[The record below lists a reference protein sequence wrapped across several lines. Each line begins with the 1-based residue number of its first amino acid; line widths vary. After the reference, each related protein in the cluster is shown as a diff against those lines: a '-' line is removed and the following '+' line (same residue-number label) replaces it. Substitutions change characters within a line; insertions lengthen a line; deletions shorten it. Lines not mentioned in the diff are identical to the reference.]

1 MKKCVIL
8 IPSYESSADDLM
20 KTIESLPLEHDILFV
35 DDGSQ
40 QALEKTLKDIYS
52 KDEEFYKYNITIL
65 TLSSNQGIEKA
76 LAAGIKS
83 VATNYE
89 YIARMDVGDVCKE
102 GKIDKQIFFLE
113 NNTDYVI
120 VGTWADFINNK
131 GDLLFTSQLPTDDIT
146 IRKKMFINNMFVHP
160 SVVMRSSAVLK
171 AGNYSD
177 KFKAC
182 EDYDLF
188 FRLLNIGKGHNL
200 PISLLNYEVSPG
212 SISSVKR
219 NIQVINRIRII
230 LKNFRFIEYGF
241 YPYYGLFRN
250 LVMLL
255 VGRNVTTFARKILGR

>member
-40 QALEKTLKDIYS
+40 QALEKTLMDIYS

-113 NNTDYVI
+113 I
-120 VGTWADFINNK
+120 I
-131 GDLLFTSQLPTDDIT
+131 PT
-146 IRKKMFINNMFVHP
+146 
-160 SVVMRSSAVLK
+160 
-171 AGNYSD
+171 
-177 KFKAC
+177 
-182 EDYDLF
+182 
-188 FRLLNIGKGHNL
+188 
-200 PISLLNYEVSPG
+200 
-212 SISSVKR
+212 
-219 NIQVINRIRII
+219 
-230 LKNFRFIEYGF
+230 
-241 YPYYGLFRN
+241 
-250 LVMLL
+250 ML
-255 VGRNVTTFARKILGR
+255 

>member
-1 MKKCVIL
+1 
-8 IPSYESSADDLM
+8 M

-40 QALEKTLKDIYS
+40 QALEKTLMDIYS

-120 VGTWADFINNK
+120 V
-131 GDLLFTSQLPTDDIT
+131 
-146 IRKKMFINNMFVHP
+146 
-160 SVVMRSSAVLK
+160 
-171 AGNYSD
+171 
-177 KFKAC
+177 
-182 EDYDLF
+182 
-188 FRLLNIGKGHNL
+188 
-200 PISLLNYEVSPG
+200 
-212 SISSVKR
+212 
-219 NIQVINRIRII
+219 
-230 LKNFRFIEYGF
+230 
-241 YPYYGLFRN
+241 
-250 LVMLL
+250 
-255 VGRNVTTFARKILGR
+255 